1 MADCIH
7 CGQKAGF
14 LRNTHRECDE
24 AYRAN
29 LAKDEQARH
38 GLMADART
46 AVLSPVDGQ
55 GPLDHLKAA
64 LRESAISPAQQR
76 ELLAEA
82 WESTVDQVLE
92 DGITRDTQTAKPES
106 FHTTEGWFVYNL
118 VTNLAQLQ

>member
-1 MADCIH
+1 MPNKH
-7 CGQKAGF
+7 K
-14 LRNTHRECDE
+14 ECDE

-29 LAKDEQARH
+29 LAKVEQARH

-46 AVLSPVDGQ
+46 AVLSPVYGE

-76 ELLAEA
+76 ELLAEG
-82 WESTVDQVLE
+82 WETAVDQVLE
-92 DGITRDTQTAKPES
+92 DGTMRDTQTAKPES

-118 VTNLAQLQ
+118 MTNLAQLQ